1 MTDVTESSPCRNNEV
16 IKLELCSV
24 LNFSPPDPLW
34 GTEMLTPSQSRPL
47 GQTLLAGAGVIG
59 FALVG
64 AIVLYF
70 ATEGILLL
78 WSDISGQQPH
88 QAFTKPQ

>member
-1 MTDVTESSPCRNNEV
+1 
-16 IKLELCSV
+16 
-24 LNFSPPDPLW
+24 
-34 GTEMLTPSQSRPL
+34 MLTPSQHRPL
-47 GQTLLAGAGVIG
+47 RQTLVAGAGVIA

-64 AIVLYF
+64 AVVLYF

-78 WSDISGQQPH
+78 WSDISGQPH

>member
-1 MTDVTESSPCRNNEV
+1 
-16 IKLELCSV
+16 
-24 LNFSPPDPLW
+24 
-34 GTEMLTPSQSRPL
+34 MLTPSQHRPL
-47 GQTLLAGAGVIG
+47 RQTLVAGAGVIA

-64 AIVLYF
+64 AVVLYF

-78 WSDISGQQPH
+78 WSNISGQPH